1 LFKGVL
7 LLCMSVLCTG
17 GISFSQPKSSS
28 KPNLEIMEQNISGE
42 LEKFFFYP
50 DINRSLQFV
59 FYVESPKGDKTQKRF
74 IESVVRKTAEKN
86 KIRVSFSKDKEM
98 VSTDSAYYK
107 ARVDIIKLKTSYP
120 KFGKN
125 QFLGEKSLVRDI
137 SSDLAIEITQSSG
150 AQAVKDNITTTYK
163 GEIPYDDFERYQS
176 EEYLFTQSEPPD
188 VSFLESIIFPA
199 AIVAVSAVATLLFF
213 TIRSK

>member
-1 LFKGVL
+1 
-7 LLCMSVLCTG
+7 MSVLCTG
-17 GISFSQPKSSS
+17 GISFSQPKISS

-59 FYVESPKGDKTQKRF
+59 FFVESPKGDKTQKRF
-74 IESVVRKTAEKN
+74 IESVIRKTAEKN

-98 VSTDSAYYK
+98 TSGDSAYYK
-107 ARVDIIKLKTSYP
+107 AKVDIIKLKTSYP

-137 SSDLAIEITQSSG
+137 TSDLAIDITQSSG
-150 AQAVKDNITTTYK
+150 AQVIKDNITTTYK
-163 GEIPYDDFERYQS
+163 GGIPFDDFERYQS

-199 AIVAVSAVATLLFF
+199 AIVTVSAVATLLFF